1 MLEVS
6 KNSLKD
12 WLKSRTV
19 GLCMAFNRMMNF
31 HVVRGTR
38 PCQFTPACF
47 IGKKEYRNLRDPGHM
62 QKHPDYPDPKY
73 YLSFTQK
80 YFFRNEALR
89 HLRVEQERGRG
100 GECPKMCRAYYF
112 RNYY

>member
-80 YFFRNEALR
+80 
-89 HLRVEQERGRG
+89 
-100 GECPKMCRAYYF
+100 
-112 RNYY
+112 